1 MTIAVG
7 FLEVGEL
14 GINRSLYKTVLIT
27 GIAFIVMAVIGFNTA
42 FAPTLYGII
51 GNPFYKPGF
60 VLGYLNSPIEIFST
74 VWWSTSSSYFNTG
87 LLGITY
93 FMFETA
99 SASVTLAL
107 VSVVILRKVKMSA
120 FIIFSI
126 FYFVIIY
133 NLPAAWIWNPT
144 GWLYILGMRDFAGGM
159 VVHGAAGMAGLAILV
174 RIWQEERKFGLKQ
187 SPVENLKIYDAFLVL
202 AILLLM
208 MGWLGF
214 NPGSVLAFNYD
225 TLIVVMTTFTAAFG
239 GMLSVTL
246 TSYIIY
252 RDSGGIMNTVNG
264 ILMGLI
270 IVTPLAGFV
279 SPMSTLILGIMG
291 GPIFIFAE
299 RYFSGR
305 KWFSDPVGL
314 LPEHLVGGMFGVLMI
329 AFFTQHSYALLSG
342 NGILPNGLFFGGG
355 YLALHTLGVEILG
368 IVAVAVTVFVLSYVT
383 IYIASLVVHGILE
396 EDLAKY
402 TASPQQSEVN
412 FDPPATR

>member
-1 MTIAVG
+1 
-7 FLEVGEL
+7 
-14 GINRSLYKTVLIT
+14 
-27 GIAFIVMAVIGFNTA
+27 
-42 FAPTLYGII
+42 
-51 GNPFYKPGF
+51 
-60 VLGYLNSPIEIFST
+60 
-74 VWWSTSSSYFNTG
+74 
-87 LLGITY
+87 
-93 FMFETA
+93 
-99 SASVTLAL
+99 
-107 VSVVILRKVKMSA
+107 
-120 FIIFSI
+120 
-126 FYFVIIY
+126 
-133 NLPAAWIWNPT
+133 
-144 GWLYILGMRDFAGGM
+144 
-159 VVHGAAGMAGLAILV
+159 
-174 RIWQEERKFGLKQ
+174 
-187 SPVENLKIYDAFLVL
+187 
-202 AILLLM
+202 
-208 MGWLGF
+208 
-214 NPGSVLAFNYD
+214 
-225 TLIVVMTTFTAAFG
+225 
-239 GMLSVTL
+239 MLSVTL

-279 SPMSTLILGIMG
+279 SPMSALILGIMG

-355 YLALHTLGVEILG
+355 YLALHTLGVEIMG

-402 TASPQQSEVN
+402 TAPPQQSEVN
-412 FDPPATR
+412 FKPPATR